1 MQYLN
6 QKAVKQ
12 VFRGKKQLSKDAL
25 ISIHRKVGLYL
36 EKLATVP
43 REKRLTEFII
53 NYYKITA

>member
-12 VFRGKKQLSKDAL
+12 VFKGRKQISKEGLQAL
-25 ISIHRKVGLYL
+25 DRKFGTFL

-43 REKRLTEFII
+43 REKRIDEVIV
-53 NYYKITA
+53 NYYKL